1 MKKKI
6 LYSLALMGLF
16 VFVSCGDYGDLN
28 LDPNNPSQADT
39 RFLFTRASQGVTF
52 AVYSSAPAPSVS
64 VYDPWSQ
71 LFPQYFAEIQNIQYT
86 EFSIVDFNTSA
97 YYHTFLRNIDLI
109 IKMNEDPEQMTT
121 EFVAGMGSNNNQI
134 AAAKTLKAFYYMHL
148 SDVLGMMPFTEA
160 LKGDEDNF
168 TAKYDTQKDIYTAL
182 DAELIEAYGQF
193 DQSGELNSTYDILYN
208 GDISKWKKLNASI
221 RMLMAIKLSDVEEAT
236 GKTRF
241 AKAYTDGGIVDN
253 GDNLV
258 YQYLAENANMNPLH
272 DNIMVAK
279 RRDFGPSKTIV
290 DALLS
295 YNDPR
300 VASYAEPSPYGTYDA
315 VPFGVIRSDISLYK
329 GKIALFNPKMYE
341 MDAPITIISASR
353 MLLVQAE
360 AAVRGWISGSA
371 TDMYA
376 DAIEQSFELNDVVE
390 ESKTYA
396 AQFAQYGLI
405 LAADDYLAQPSV
417 ALTGTK
423 QEMIDKI
430 AMQRWLN
437 GYNQNGI
444 EAWSDWR
451 RLNVPKLK
459 PGPAAAITHIP
470 YRRHYYLPDYETNMD
485 NYKAA
490 ISVQGPDNFDT
501 RVWWDV
507 ADNN

>member
-1 MKKKI
+1 MKNKI
-6 LYSLALMGLF
+6 IYTLALMGLF
-16 VFVSCGDYGDLN
+16 VFASCGDYGDIN

-52 AVYSSAPAPSVS
+52 AVYSSGAAPSVS
-64 VYDPWSQ
+64 VYDLWSQ
-71 LFPQYFAEIQNIQYT
+71 LYPQYFAEIQNIQYT

-109 IKMNEDPEQMTT
+109 IKMNEDPAQNTT
-121 EFVAGMGSNNNQI
+121 EFVASMGSAKNQI
-134 AAAKTLKAFYYMHL
+134 AAVKTLKAFYYMHM
-148 SDVLGMMPFTEA
+148 SDVVGMLPFSEA
-160 LKGDEDNF
+160 LKGDDDNF
-168 TAKYDTQKDIYTAL
+168 TPKYDTQKDIYTAL

-193 DQSGELNSTYDILYN
+193 DENGNLNKTYDILYN

-236 GKTRF
+236 GKARF
-241 AKAYTDGGIVDN
+241 AKAYADGGIVDN
-253 GDNLV
+253 ADNLV
-258 YQYLAENANMNPLH
+258 YKYLPQNANMNPLH

-279 RRDFGPSKTIV
+279 RKDYGPSKTIV

-295 YNDPR
+295 YKDPR
-300 VASYAEPSPYGTYDA
+300 VASYTEPNPLGKYDA
-315 VPFGVIRSDISLYK
+315 VPFGVVRSDISKYK

-341 MDAPITIISASR
+341 MDAPINIITASR

-360 AAVRGWISGSA
+360 ASVREWISGNA
-371 TDMYA
+371 ANMYA
-376 DAIEQSFELNDVVE
+376 EGIKQSFELNDVIG
-390 ESKTYA
+390 ESKEYA
-396 AQFAQYGLI
+396 DQFAEYELI
-405 LAADDYLAQPSV
+405 LSADTYLAQPKV
-417 ALTGTK
+417 ALTGSK
-423 QEMIDKI
+423 QEKIEKI

-437 GYNQNGI
+437 GYNQDGI

-459 PGPAAAITHIP
+459 PGPAAAITHLP

-490 ISVQGPDNFDT
+490 ITAQGVDNFDT
-501 RVWWDV
+501 RLWWDV